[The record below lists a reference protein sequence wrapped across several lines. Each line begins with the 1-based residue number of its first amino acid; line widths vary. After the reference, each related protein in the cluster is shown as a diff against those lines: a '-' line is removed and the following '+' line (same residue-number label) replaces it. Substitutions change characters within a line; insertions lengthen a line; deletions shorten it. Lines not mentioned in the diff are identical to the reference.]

1 MAGEEAG
8 AAAENDKLE
17 QIQPPRWSPTAGS
30 RCTCVE
36 SVLSKAA
43 DGSFFSVLV
52 AALADASI
60 FFKICPRVGG
70 CIAAATGAALARLP
84 PPASGP
90 GWMVWRRRCPRA
102 QFTFLSK

>member
-1 MAGEEAG
+1 M
-8 AAAENDKLE
+8 
-17 QIQPPRWSPTAGS
+17 
-30 RCTCVE
+30 E

-43 DGSFFSVLV
+43 DGTFFSVLV

-70 CIAAATGAALARLP
+70 CIAAATGAALTRLP

-90 GWMVWRRRCPRA
+90 GWMVCRRCRSRA
-102 QFTFLSK
+102 QLTFLSE